1 MADNAI
7 GNISASVFMDE
18 VKASFG
24 GKLSYEPDDA
34 NDKWI
39 YAEVT
44 VGTSSGD
51 LLSTSYTYLGTTTS
65 VASGD
70 KYKWVAIKNL
80 DSSNS
85 ILVSQSAGTVAH
97 SGSTANAGMLIEPN
111 ELFIAKMPQ
120 STQAD
125 VHAVAVTVAT
135 SGAIS
140 ASTSSVQAQVAA
152 LMDDVG

>member
-1 MADNAI
+1 MADDATI
-7 GNISASVFMDE
+7 TLKATLLPDE
-18 VKASFG
+18 IAKVINGSMIVT
-24 GKLSYEPDDA
+24 PDDA

-80 DSSNS
+80 DSKIKIRSLFI
-85 ILVSQSAGTVAH
+85 ILVIIRLYGWQ
-97 SGSTANAGMLIEPN
+97 
-111 ELFIAKMPQ
+111 Q
-120 STQAD
+120 WD
-125 VHAVAVTVAT
+125 
-135 SGAIS
+135 
-140 ASTSSVQAQVAA
+140 
-152 LMDDVG
+152 

>member
-85 ILVSQSAGTVAH
+85 ILLV
-97 SGSTANAGMLIEPN
+97 NL
-111 ELFIAKMPQ
+111 
-120 STQAD
+120 QALL
-125 VHAVAVTVAT
+125 HME
-135 SGAIS
+135 
-140 ASTSSVQAQVAA
+140 VQLQMQVC
-152 LMDDVG
+152 